1 MKKLLTILL
10 LIPGMLIGQV
20 FSSIGG
26 SFPLTDI
33 GGGRGKG
40 AKLVKDIDLKAV
52 MPYVTFGYQKNG
64 WRFAASFIRLEGADS
79 LAPAEGDS
87 YYRYERQRYF
97 INNIIEASVTREIKV
112 PFVNLL
118 TGVSIY
124 HHDFKNSIQP
134 ALITGIS
141 LPLSKSGLL
150 VNLEMLYRTTITDH
164 LDNYKDEQYSKGLDN
179 FFTVGVRVIV
189 ITFGKKQNKFK
200 CYKF

>member
-10 LIPGMLIGQV
+10 LLPTILIGQV

-33 GGGRGKG
+33 GGGWGKG
-40 AKLVKDIDLKAV
+40 AKLLKDIDLKAV

-87 YYRYERQRYF
+87 YFRYERKRYF
-97 INNIIEASVTREIKV
+97 INNIIEASVTREIDL
-112 PFVNLL
+112 PFINLL
-118 TGVSIY
+118 TGISVF
-124 HHDFKNSIQP
+124 HHDFRNSIQP

-141 LPLSKSGLL
+141 LPLLKSGLL
-150 VNLEMLYRTTITDH
+150 VNVEMLYRTTITDH
-164 LDNYKDEQYSKGLDN
+164 LDNYIDEQYSKGLDN
-179 FFTVGVRVIV
+179 FFTVGLM
-189 ITFGKKQNKFK
+189 ITYKRKNNYLK
-200 CYKF
+200 CFLWKR